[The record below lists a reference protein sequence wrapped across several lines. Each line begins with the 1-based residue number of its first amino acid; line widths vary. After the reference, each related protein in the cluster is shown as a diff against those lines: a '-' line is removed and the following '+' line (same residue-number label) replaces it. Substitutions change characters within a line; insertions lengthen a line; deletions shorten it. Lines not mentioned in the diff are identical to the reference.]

1 MKSYANKPIA
11 GLFTLGL
18 AALVAL
24 PSVAQITV
32 KVDSTKNWQGYVNV
46 YQTNGTYQ
54 WGSAWG
60 LGDLRATFLPT
71 KANATRVVLQVNT
84 NLYAPG
90 TATPPDTNYWN
101 YTDGTPN
108 KVLEANFY
116 VDAGT
121 LYGGQDVT
129 FIGTVE
135 TNTIPAGWTVE
146 VVIKEFG
153 SGYSWVGA
161 TTEAITTGTPFTI
174 MRSIGPGNITQYGFK
189 IYGSHA
195 APGSFDALQAA
206 SIIIDNADPSITSEP
221 ASQRVTIGG
230 TASFAVTATGGS
242 ALSYQWK
249 RYDTN
254 IVNVPGKFAGATSAT
269 LTISNAQAD
278 DDTTYTVT
286 VTDLAGS
293 ATTPPA
299 RLRVLTAT
307 QLANGLINPSFEQDY
322 VTFGVVP
329 DPWVN
334 FSGSALQSTTE
345 FVWAAPLDGTNVV
358 QVYNQGEWNG
368 IYQDVPAAPGDI
380 FAGACWLYQS
390 SLDPL
395 LAPVNEAYLE
405 VQFRQGNANPIAI
418 YNSILITNGVALQD
432 AWLYLPA
439 TNGVAAGYALTST
452 VNSTYLVAPAGTD
465 HVRYQI
471 TLHNVGG
478 GSGSIF
484 VDKMSLMKKI
494 PVTITLTPSGSTLN
508 LSWPT
513 QGATDYQV
521 VYKDNLSDA
530 TWTPIGGLIS
540 GDGTV
545 KSTSFSTTGSR
556 RFYSVLTK

>member
-1 MKSYANKPIA
+1 MKSYAKKPVA
-11 GLFTLGL
+11 GLLTLGL
-18 AALVAL
+18 AVLAAL

-46 YQTNGTYQ
+46 YETNGTYL
-54 WGSAWG
+54 WGSGWG
-60 LGDLRATFLPT
+60 LADLRATFLPT

-84 NLYAPG
+84 NLYNIADP
-90 TATPPDTNYWN
+90 YWN
-101 YTDGTPN
+101 LPDGTPN
-108 KVLEANFY
+108 KVQELNFY
-116 VDAGT
+116 VDVGT
-121 LYGGQDVT
+121 VYGGQDVN
-129 FIGTVE
+129 FVGTVE

-146 VVIKEFG
+146 ATIKEFG

-161 TTEAITTGTPFTI
+161 TTEAITTGTPFNI
-174 MRSIGPGNITQYGFK
+174 VRSIGPGNITQYGFK
-189 IYGSHA
+189 IYGPHA
-195 APGSFDALQAA
+195 APGSPDALQAA
-206 SIIIDNADPSITSEP
+206 SIVIDNADPSITGEP
-221 ASQRVTIGG
+221 AGQRTAVGG
-230 TASFAVTATGGS
+230 TASFTVTATGGS
-242 ALSYQWK
+242 ALSYQWT
-249 RYDTN
+249 RYGTN
-254 IVNVPGKFAGATSAT
+254 LANATGKFAGATSPT
-269 LTISNAQAD
+269 LTISNAQLD

-299 RLRVLTAT
+299 RLRVLTPD

-334 FSGSALQSTTE
+334 FSGSTVLSGTD
-345 FVWAAPLDGTNVV
+345 FVWATPKDGTNVV

-380 FAGACWLYQS
+380 FAGGCWLYQS

-432 AWLYLPA
+432 AWMYLPA

-452 VNSTYLVAPAGTD
+452 VNSTYLVAPPGTD
-465 HVRYQI
+465 HVRFQI
-471 TLHNVGG
+471 TLHKVGV

-484 VDKMSLMKKI
+484 VDHMNLMKKL
-494 PVTITLTPSGSTLN
+494 PVTVTMTPSGANIN
-508 LSWPT
+508 LSWLT

-521 VYKDNLSDA
+521 VYKASLSDA
-530 TWTPIGGLIS
+530 VWTPVGPVVT
-540 GDGTV
+540 GDGSV
-545 KSTSFSTTGSR
+545 KSASFATTGSQ